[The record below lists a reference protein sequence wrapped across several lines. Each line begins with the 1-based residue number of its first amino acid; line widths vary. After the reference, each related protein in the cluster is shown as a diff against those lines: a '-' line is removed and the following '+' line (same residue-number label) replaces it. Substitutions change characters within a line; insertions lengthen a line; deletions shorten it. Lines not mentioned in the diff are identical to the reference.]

1 MKETLK
7 KKIKQPEFTAPLLV
21 LVVFLAMQVAGV
33 AVNNLEEG
41 NIFIALGIV
50 QLLAIGLPCIAY
62 YLLKGRRLEEPLSVI
77 PKRGPQLLF
86 LLFAAVF
93 FITGSLLIKFFYFV
107 YDIDAS
113 ATVNIYN
120 TVFAENSAIRHLEV
134 ILSLIIIPA
143 VCEEILFRGI
153 LFSEYRKHGT
163 ANAIV
168 ISALCFSMFHFS
180 ATEFPVYLFAG
191 LLFGFTAAVTRS
203 VIPSVALHLLSN
215 TLNIYGS
222 DAFLRNTVN
231 TNGTYFVGFLLIMVA
246 ALAFILLLSRVETVC
261 HGYAEKPPVEAIPPK
276 STQGFGKVFL
286 SPSFLLLVVAFLVIT
301 FLV

>member
-1 MKETLK
+1 MKENWK
-7 KKIKQPEFTAPLLV
+7 EKIKQPEFTAPLLV
-21 LVVFLAMQVAGV
+21 TVVFLAMQVAIK
-33 AVNNLEEG
+33 ALNNLEEG

-62 YLLKGRRLEEPLSVI
+62 YLLKGKKLEEPVSVI

-93 FITGSLLIKFFYFV
+93 FIAGSLLIKFFYFV
-107 YDIDAS
+107 YGVEAS

-120 TVFAENSAIRHLEV
+120 EVFTENSAVRHLEV

-163 ANAIV
+163 ANAI
-168 ISALCFSMFHFS
+168 IASALCFSMFHFS

-231 TNGTYFVGFLLIMVA
+231 TNGIYFVGFLLIMVA

-261 HGYAEKPPVEAIPPK
+261 HSYAEKPPVETIPPK
-276 STQGFGKVFL
+276 STQGVGKVFF
-286 SPSFLLLVVAFLVIT
+286 SPSFLLLIVIFLVIT
-301 FLV
+301 FLL